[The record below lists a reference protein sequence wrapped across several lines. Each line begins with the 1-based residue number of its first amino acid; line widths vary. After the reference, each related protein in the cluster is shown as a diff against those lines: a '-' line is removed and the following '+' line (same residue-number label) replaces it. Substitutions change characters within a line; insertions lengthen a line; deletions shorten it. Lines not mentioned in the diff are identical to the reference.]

1 MFISLYFIVNS
12 TWNQKQCPWNQ
23 TIFLPNWLSS
33 CMLHLMTINCSTFSG
48 FKEVLLGVTSQ
59 LWLHWG
65 LQTSVDLPGQAWASR
80 VGDIGPH
87 SCNRSQSPIW
97 SGVISNWD
105 CIGLVTG
112 QSTFSM
118 EQLAA
123 IICSFQVS
131 SELLAFV
138 QHWLIVILE
147 ALESIRNCQLLCVT
161 AACVLCTEQI
171 HNAAVQGFDHWYW

>member
-23 TIFLPNWLSS
+23 TIFLPYCLSS

-80 VGDIGPH
+80 VGDIRPPL
-87 SCNRSQSPIW
+87 CNCSQSPIFW
-97 SGVISNWD
+97 H
-105 CIGLVTG
+105 
-112 QSTFSM
+112 
-118 EQLAA
+118 
-123 IICSFQVS
+123 
-131 SELLAFV
+131 LLALSNIESLSSLKLLKASEIANCCVWQLHVFRADP
-138 QHWLIVILE
+138 QCCCSRLWPLILILVFH
-147 ALESIRNCQLLCVT
+147 SV
-161 AACVLCTEQI
+161 
-171 HNAAVQGFDHWYW
+171 H